1 MTISTEFKRKPRPLA
16 LRRNFTQPHAMA
28 TISTIADDFDGSTP
42 AETVYFS
49 VAGKDYAIDLNEEH
63 AAELADALAKVD
75 ELMKNY
81 TDKARPM
88 GKSST
93 GTARRSSKSSKPS
106 QDNKAVR
113 AWAQE
118 NGYEIGDRGRI
129 PEEIQE
135 AYRNRSKKS

>member
-1 MTISTEFKRKPRPLA
+1 MAKKTIIT
-16 LRRNFTQPHAMA
+16 
-28 TISTIADDFDGSTP
+28 DDFDGSTP
-42 AETVYFS
+42 AETTYFS

-63 AAELADALAKVD
+63 RAELTDALAKVD
-75 ELMKNY
+75 ELMKDY

-93 GTARRSSKSSKPS
+93 GTARRSSKSS
-106 QDNKAVR
+106 QDSKAVR

-129 PEEIQE
+129 PEDIQE
-135 AYRNRSKKS
+135 AYRNRPKKS

>member
-1 MTISTEFKRKPRPLA
+1 
-16 LRRNFTQPHAMA
+16 MA

-42 AETVYFS
+42 AETTYFS

-75 ELMKNY
+75 ELMKDY

-93 GTARRSSKSSKPS
+93 GTARRSSKSS
-106 QDNKAVR
+106 QDAKAVR

-118 NGYEIGDRGRI
+118 NGYEVADRGRI
-129 PEEIQE
+129 AQEIQE

>member
-1 MTISTEFKRKPRPLA
+1 
-16 LRRNFTQPHAMA
+16 MA

-63 AAELADALAKVD
+63 VAELTDALAKVD
-75 ELMKNY
+75 ELMKDY

-93 GTARRSSKSSKPS
+93 GTARRSSKSSKSSKSS
-106 QDNKAVR
+106 QDTKAVR

>member
-1 MTISTEFKRKPRPLA
+1 
-16 LRRNFTQPHAMA
+16 MA

-49 VAGKDYAIDLNEEH
+49 VAGKEYAIDLNEEH

-75 ELMKNY
+75 EQMKRY
-81 TDKARPM
+81 TDAARPM

-93 GTARRSSKSSKPS
+93 GTARRSSKSSKSS
-106 QDNKAVR
+106 QNNKAVR

>member
-1 MTISTEFKRKPRPLA
+1 
-16 LRRNFTQPHAMA
+16 MA

-42 AETVYFS
+42 AETVYFA

-75 ELMKNY
+75 EQMKRY
-81 TDKARPM
+81 TDAARPM

-93 GTARRSSKSSKPS
+93 GTARRSSKSS

-118 NGYEIGDRGRI
+118 NGYEVADRGRI

>member
-1 MTISTEFKRKPRPLA
+1 
-16 LRRNFTQPHAMA
+16 MA

-63 AAELADALAKVD
+63 VAELTDALAKVD
-75 ELMKNY
+75 ELMKDY

-93 GTARRSSKSSKPS
+93 GTARRSSKSS
-106 QDNKAVR
+106 QDTKAVR